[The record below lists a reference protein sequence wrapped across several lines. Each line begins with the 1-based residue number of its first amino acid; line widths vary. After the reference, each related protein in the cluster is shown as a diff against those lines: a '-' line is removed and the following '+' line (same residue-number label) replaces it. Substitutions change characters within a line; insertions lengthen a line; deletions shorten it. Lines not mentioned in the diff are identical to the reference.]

1 MTHERIQRREK
12 TGHVARHSAG
22 LLADSVAR
30 TAAPE
35 ARPGIMRNAGP
46 VARLGAPLQ
55 PKLAV
60 GQPDHPAE
68 VEADHVAEQVARAPA
83 PLVQRCG
90 AGCDCAACRTRQAQ
104 PVQLS
109 RTASNAASSREAPSI
124 VGDALR
130 SPGQPL
136 APGARA
142 LMGAR
147 FGHDFGHVRIHTG
160 GLAAASAQAI
170 NARAYTVGRN
180 VVFGAGQY
188 APQTPAGIKL
198 LAHELTHVVQQAPAE
213 PAATSHGASVV
224 MRDLALEPPEDA
236 PEQRELTAAQ
246 VQAGLRYNRA
256 SYDGESTRLIQDVV
270 GAEQTGSF
278 DEDTVRLVALIQR
291 QYGLVPADGK
301 VGPDTYDFLIRELQ
315 AEQATPGP
323 CLTLFQIVGPQP
335 LQFFRTS
342 STRGV
347 INSRFEIH
355 ARFDPRCNCGDY
367 EYRQYIGGHV
377 ELLETAQPGVTPPA
391 TSGCAV
397 LDSVL
402 PGIWVW
408 NMDRC
413 FQIPGGGLT
422 RRMKE
427 DGDVAVAAGVAG
439 RRYGHRSARPNPAD
453 GRDVYSP
460 DRATGCIYEGFDV
473 PELSPVPATP
483 GDSGDVYDWDMRFRG
498 VIQRSDGTIVAEKW
512 WNINS
517 TVAIP

>member
-1 MTHERIQRREK
+1 MIERCVASKAK
-12 TGHVARHSAG
+12 TGEPSRQKHHSTVGEARHTPALNQGGG
-22 LLADSVAR
+22 LLH
-30 TAAPE
+30 
-35 ARPGIMRNAGP
+35 GAGP
-46 VARLGAPLQ
+46 LVRLGAPIQ
-55 PKLAV
+55 AKLTV

-68 VEADHVAEQVARAPA
+68 IEADRTAEQVMRVSA
-83 PLVQRCG
+83 PLLQRCG
-90 AGCDCAACRTRQAQ
+90 AGCDCAGCRARHDK

-109 RTASNAASSREAPSI
+109 RAAFPAAGPREAPSI

-130 SPGQPL
+130 GPGQPL
-136 APGARA
+136 APGVQA

-147 FGHDFGHVRIHTG
+147 FGHDFGHVRVHTG
-160 GLAAASAQAI
+160 GLAAASARAI
-170 NARAYTVGRN
+170 DARAYTVGRN

-188 APQTPAGIKL
+188 APQTPAGARL
-198 LAHELTHVVQQAPAE
+198 LAHELTHVVQQAPAG
-213 PAATSHGASVV
+213 PSSSGASMI
-224 MRDLALEPPEDA
+224 MRDLALEPPEEV
-236 PEQRELTAAQ
+236 PEQRDLTAAK
-246 VQAGLRYNRA
+246 VQAAIRYNRA
-256 SYDGESTRLIQDVV
+256 SYEQESTRLIQDVV

-291 QYGLVPADGK
+291 QYGLAPADGK

-315 AEQATPGP
+315 AEGAAPGT

-335 LQFFRTS
+335 LAFFRTS
-342 STRGV
+342 STQGV

-391 TSGCAV
+391 RSGCAV

-402 PGIWVW
+402 PGMWVW
-408 NMDRC
+408 NMDGC

-427 DGDVAVAAGVAG
+427 DGDVAVPAGVAG
-439 RRYGHRSARPNPAD
+439 RRYGHRSARPNPGD

-473 PELSPVPATP
+473 PQLAPVPATP
-483 GDSGDVYDWDMRFRG
+483 GDRGDDYDWDVRFRG
-498 VIQRSDGTIVAEKW
+498 VILRRDGTVVAEKW
-512 WNINS
+512 WNIIR
-517 TVAIP
+517 TVRIP